1 MVMIDGRLHNASNLD
16 EIYPEEK
23 KAPYFEWHQAKPNK
37 VPGII
42 LK

>member
-1 MVMIDGRLHNASNLD
+1 MKDGRLYNASSLD

-23 KAPYFEWHQAKPNK
+23 KAPYFEWHEAKPNG